1 MKSLF
6 VCPVCAEALQREERR
21 YICPAG
27 HSFDRAKEGYCNLL
41 PVNRKHSKEPGDDK
55 GMAAA
60 RERFL
65 SKGYYEPLRREL
77 CRLAVD
83 RTGDAPTV
91 LDAGCGEGYYTSGI
105 YRALRES
112 GKTPRMAGTDISK
125 FILRRAAKREKDVEF
140 AVASSYHLPMAA
152 RSADLIL
159 NCFSPMAAEEFH
171 RVLKEGGGLLYVVP
185 SEKHLWELKEI
196 LYDHPYIN
204 EVKQVPY
211 EGFDEVEVRHVEEVI
226 HLPCGEDILA
236 LFQMTPYFWN
246 TPREGVRRL
255 EQQETLTC
263 RISFDIHVFRKSG
276 NK

>member
-1 MKSLF
+1 M
-6 VCPVCAEALQREERR
+6 
-21 YICPAG
+21 
-27 HSFDRAKEGYCNLL
+27 
-41 PVNRKHSKEPGDDK
+41 
-55 GMAAA
+55 
-60 RERFL
+60 
-65 SKGYYEPLRREL
+65 
-77 CRLAVD
+77 
-83 RTGDAPTV
+83 
-91 LDAGCGEGYYTSGI
+91 
-105 YRALRES
+105 
-112 GKTPRMAGTDISK
+112 
-125 FILRRAAKREKDVEF
+125 
-140 AVASSYHLPMAA
+140 
-152 RSADLIL
+152 
-159 NCFSPMAAEEFH
+159 
-171 RVLKEGGGLLYVVP
+171 VP

-196 LYDHPYIN
+196 LYDRPYIN

>member
-1 MKSLF
+1 M
-6 VCPVCAEALQREERR
+6 
-21 YICPAG
+21 
-27 HSFDRAKEGYCNLL
+27 
-41 PVNRKHSKEPGDDK
+41 
-55 GMAAA
+55 
-60 RERFL
+60 
-65 SKGYYEPLRREL
+65 
-77 CRLAVD
+77 
-83 RTGDAPTV
+83 

-196 LYDHPYIN
+196 LYDRPYIN

-211 EGFDEVEVRHVEEVI
+211 EGFDEVEVRHVEDVI
-226 HLPCGEDILA
+226 HLPCGADILA

>member
-6 VCPVCAEALQREERR
+6 VCPVCAEALQRQERR

-27 HSFDRAKEGYCNLL
+27 HSFDRAREGYCNLL
-41 PVNRKHSKEPGDDK
+41 PVNRKHSKDPGDDK

-83 RTGDAPTV
+83 WTGDAPTV

-112 GKTPRMAGTDISK
+112 GKTPRMAGS
-125 FILRRAAKREKDVEF
+125 V
-140 AVASSYHLPMAA
+140 
-152 RSADLIL
+152 DLIL

-196 LYDHPYIN
+196 LYDRPYIN

-226 HLPCGEDILA
+226 HLPCKEDILA